1 MTHSTDNMF
10 SPEDS
15 NPNNFLSLPLNKSSL
30 ANSKT
35 ILLPVPYDGTA
46 SYKSGSRDAPAALI
60 KASHQLEDYDLELQ
74 CQPSDLG
81 IHTAYELPV
90 DVSSPDAM
98 VSKIESAVH
107 HYLTFN
113 KLVGIIGGE
122 HTITVGAVAA
132 MARKYPDLSVV
143 IFDAHA
149 DMRNTYQESR
159 FSHACVTRRVAEI
172 CQAVVLG
179 TRSLSLEESDAIAK
193 TENPHVFF
201 SSDGSL
207 PTWQDISTLISPN
220 VYISIDLDIL
230 DPSIMSAVGTP
241 EPGGVMWHS
250 LLPLLKTLIW
260 NRHIVGFDITELNPN
275 QGAESC
281 VYTAAK
287 LAYKIIGY
295 STILSS

>member
-1 MTHSTDNMF
+1 MNDNTANIF
-10 SPEDS
+10 SPEDGH
-15 NPNNFLSLPLNKSSL
+15 PHNFLALPADKSSL
-30 ANSKT
+30 ANAKT
-35 ILLPVPYDGTA
+35 ILLPVPYDGTT

-60 KASHQLEDYDLELQ
+60 KASHQLEDYDIELQ

-81 IHTAYELPV
+81 IHTAYALPV

-98 VSKIESAVH
+98 VSRVESAVNY
-107 HYLTFN
+107 YLTFD
-113 KLVGIIGGE
+113 KLVGLIGGE
-122 HTITVGAVAA
+122 HTITIGAVAA

-159 FSHACVTRRVAEI
+159 FSHACVTRRISEI
-172 CQAVVLG
+172 CPAVVLG
-179 TRSLSLEESDAIAK
+179 TRSLSAEESDAIAN
-193 TENPHVFF
+193 TANAHVLL
-201 SSDGSL
+201 SNDGTL
-207 PTWQDISTLISPN
+207 PDWQEISALISPQ

-241 EPGGVMWHS
+241 EPGGTMWHS
-250 LLPLLKTLIW
+250 LLPLLKTLIQ
-260 NRHIVGFDITELNPN
+260 NRHVVGFDITELNPN
-275 QGAESC
+275 QGTESC

-295 STILSS
+295 STVKSS